1 MSVCPKQVKATD
13 QHYLAPLPQMALH
26 FLHLASN
33 TNVSVTQVSLCR
45 ILAME
50 EKPPMQK
57 QSFAYILGWSQEQI
71 AGWQAACKH
80 LVSAA
85 SVHVAAL
92 TATIDANTECVAP
105 LHALA

>member
-13 QHYLAPLPQMALH
+13 QHYLAPLPLH

-33 TNVSVTQVSLCR
+33 TNVSVTQVLLCR

-85 SVHVAAL
+85 SVHVCAAS
-92 TATIDANTECVAP
+92 TATTDANTECVAP
-105 LHALA
+105 LHALS